1 MTEEE
6 KNLLQGLQQLHITI
20 PDEDLAV
27 DRLLIYLRELLKWS
41 KKMNLIAT
49 GSSTRQIIEKHFL
62 DSLTLLPFLQDENP
76 ETMSLLDVGS
86 GAGFPGLVLKAAI
99 PALQVTLL
107 EPRQKRVSFLKHM
120 VRTLKLPKVEI
131 VEARLEEKKV
141 PQILAGRR
149 FSYITCRALTDTL
162 SFIRMAAPLRGPQGL
177 IICMKGPGGEKELQE
192 FAEHSD
198 RYNLHHLGTTKFKLP
213 FSHSERQI
221 LIFG

>member
-6 KNLLQGLQQLHITI
+6 KILLQGLQQLHIAI
-20 PDEDLAV
+20 QEPDRTV

-49 GSSTRQIIEKHFL
+49 GSSNREIIEKHFL
-62 DSLTLLPFLQDENP
+62 DSLTLLPLLQDENP
-76 ETMSLLDVGS
+76 ENTSLLDVGS
-86 GAGFPGLVLKAAI
+86 GAGFPGLVVKAAI
-99 PALQVTLL
+99 PDLQVTLL

-120 VRTLKLPKVEI
+120 VRTLKLQKVEI
-131 VEARLEEKKV
+131 VEERLEEKRV
-141 PQILAGRR
+141 PQILAGRQFR
-149 FSYITCRALTDTL
+149 YITCRALTDTL
-162 SFIRMAAPLRGPQGL
+162 SFISMAAPLRDPQGL

-192 FAEHSD
+192 FAENSA

-221 LIFG
+221 LVFG